1 MKAFRNRCA
10 ALGAAAFLIAC
21 AVSAQQPSEP
31 SRESLDQIAAQDKAL
46 FDAVFVTCDLQAL
59 KGLLT
64 GDFEFYHDKWGQIA
78 NSDQQFVDAIKTACE
93 RRKAGED
100 PPARRE
106 LVEGSVQIFPLNN
119 YGAIQTGDHR
129 FYQHPAGKPE
139 RMTEVARFTHLWKKV
154 DGGWKLARVLSYD
167 HRPVQE
173 VGQ

>member
-10 ALGAAAFLIAC
+10 ALGAAAFLIA
-21 AVSAQQPSEP
+21 AAAFGEGQSSGEAF
-31 SRESLDQIAAQDKAL
+31 DQLAAKDKAL

-64 GDFEFYHDKWGQIA
+64 EDFEFYHDKWGQIA

-100 PPARRE
+100 PSARRE
-106 LVEGSVQIFPLNN
+106 LVEGSVQVFPLNN

-167 HRPVQE
+167 HRPTPE
-173 VGQ
+173 EKP